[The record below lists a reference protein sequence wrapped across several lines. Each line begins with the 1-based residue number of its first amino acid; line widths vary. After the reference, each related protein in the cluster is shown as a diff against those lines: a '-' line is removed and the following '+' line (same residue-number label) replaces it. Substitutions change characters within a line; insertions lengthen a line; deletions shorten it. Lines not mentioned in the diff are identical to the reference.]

1 MSEGDGS
8 GGSGSGLGA
17 GTGAAAT
24 RVRSRTAEIIPGNYT
39 LPLMAAPLTPGPAHT
54 DAELAHVLRI
64 ERPHPSLLIY
74 YALASLVA
82 GPFFFIPLVPLYFR
96 YHTMRYRF
104 EADGVKMRWGILFR
118 REVSLT
124 YARVQDIH
132 LTSNLVERWLGLAEV
147 KLSTASG
154 STGAEMTIEGLREF
168 ELVRDFLYAKMRGGR
183 DKPAAP
189 RAAAPGGGE
198 DGLAAVAAALRQ
210 VSEDLR
216 AVRAVLER
224 RGGGSR

>member
-1 MSEGDGS
+1 M
-8 GGSGSGLGA
+8 
-17 GTGAAAT
+17 T
-24 RVRSRTAEIIPGNYT
+24 
-39 LPLMAAPLTPGPAHT
+39 APLSAGPVHS

-64 ERPHPSLLIY
+64 ERPHPNLMWY
-74 YALASLVA
+74 YALASLLA

-104 EADGVKMRWGILFR
+104 DADGVKMSWGILFR

-154 STGAEMTIEGLREF
+154 SASAEMTIEGIREF

-183 DKPAAP
+183 DKT
-189 RAAAPGGGE
+189 AAARAPAPPGELDGGLE
-198 DGLAAVAAALRQ
+198 AVAAALRQ
-210 VSEDLR
+210 VSDDLR

-224 RGGGSR
+224 RDDVGRGE